1 MAVNLLELT
10 KAYITKGIGL
20 EISALSQES
29 TSDVQVA
36 MLGALPGLI
45 GGIMNKA
52 STLGGVHELIGLI
65 NLNNEEY
72 VLNGLDSILADP
84 ARSKEF
90 ISNGLSLL
98 PILLDLDLK
107 TVTDSIS
114 SSSGIKTYSV
124 STILSICAPIVLSVV
139 AKHARV
145 TGSKSI
151 EPVRLTTLLAEQKEY
166 IEPYLPA
173 DLRDLWNFKELEDL
187 NKSLIRN
194 PLSEKELEGKPTSR
208 LTKAVLW
215 VFAALLIAAAV
226 WGYKNLN
233 KEEETVVVEDF
244 PVQVDSAKK
253 PGTNKEAVQ
262 TDLGPFVQR
271 ELPKNIVLNIPEKGV
286 ESKLINFIQDSTLV
300 IDKDTWFDFDRI
312 TFETN
317 STNLGKESLE
327 QIDNIAK
334 ILRAYPNVNLKIGGY
349 TDNTGDAAKN
359 LSLSKSRADAVKQ
372 GIVSKNIKATRIQSE
387 GYGMEHPVADNETEE
402 GRALNRRIA
411 VNVTRR

>member
-10 KAYITKGIGL
+10 KAYITKEIGL

-52 STLGGVHELIGLI
+52 STSGGVHELIGLI

-84 ARSKEF
+84 SRSKEF

-139 AKHARV
+139 AKYARV
-145 TGSKSI
+145 KGAKSI
-151 EPVRLTTLLAEQKEY
+151 EPVRLTTLLAEQKDY

-194 PLSEKELEGKPTSR
+194 PLSEKELEGRPTSR
-208 LTKAVLW
+208 LTKVVLW
-215 VFAALLIAAAV
+215 VFALLLIGAAV

-253 PGTNKEAVQ
+253 PRNNKEAVQ

-286 ESKLINFIQDSTLV
+286 ESKLITFIQDSTLA
-300 IDKDTWFDFDRI
+300 IDKETWFDFDRI

-317 STNLGKESLE
+317 ATSLSKESLE

-359 LSLSKSRADAVKQ
+359 LSLSKARADAVKQ

-402 GRALNRRIA
+402 GRAQNRRIA